1 MILDGE
7 PPVNTGDA
15 LRHFIK
21 IAAGAVLVFSFYS
34 IPAAL
39 ADQCTDTESCDDP
52 AFPQCNF
59 NPQRSEWK
67 CTARGAVFCAAAAQ
81 SYTCAP
87 GQQCNGDGSAP
98 PYCR

>member
-1 MILDGE
+1 MSLDGE

-39 ADQCTDTESCDDP
+39 LRVFSLTQTRLE
-52 AFPQCNF
+52 
-59 NPQRSEWK
+59 
-67 CTARGAVFCAAAAQ
+67 TAALVLA
-81 SYTCAP
+81 
-87 GQQCNGDGSAP
+87 
-98 PYCR
+98 